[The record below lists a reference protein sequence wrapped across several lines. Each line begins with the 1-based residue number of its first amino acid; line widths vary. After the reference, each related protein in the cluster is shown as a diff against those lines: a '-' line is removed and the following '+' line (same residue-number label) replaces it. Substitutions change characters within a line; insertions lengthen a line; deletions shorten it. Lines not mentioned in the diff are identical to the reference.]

1 MASAYKTSGGRCCG
15 TKKSRTIWCLVSVL
29 LLIGIGL
36 TIYFLFPRLPII
48 YVNPPGDL
56 SAINSVNYNTNSSNP
71 LQGIINASEQNPFTL
86 SINISVLVTVYSPN
100 YIDIYANRINVEVN
114 SPFIF
119 FWKLITF
126 ENESIVA
133 NGRSKWTAYSSGSR
147 KVRSPQ
153 PEL

>member
-1 MASAYKTSGGRCCG
+1 VASLGRKPFDNILSLLKSLFQTSFSNLILTMASAYKTSGGRCCG

-36 TIYFLFPRLPII
+36 TIYFLFPRFPTI

-71 LQGIINASEQNPFTL
+71 LQGIINASEQNPFIL

-114 SPFIF
+114 RPSIF
-119 FWKLITF
+119 F
-126 ENESIVA
+126 
-133 NGRSKWTAYSSGSR
+133 
-147 KVRSPQ
+147 
-153 PEL
+153 